1 MPNIYTVTQINR
13 YIKNMFTQ
21 DYVLQSVTIQGEIS
35 NCTYHSS
42 GHIYF
47 TLKDKGGTLSC
58 IMFAG
63 YRRELKITLREG
75 QQVTV
80 SGNIDV
86 FERDGRY
93 QLYAK
98 KIEAAGEGALFE
110 QFRKLKLKLQEKGLF
125 EAIYKQ
131 PIPRYIKRLGVV
143 TAPTGAAIRD
153 IINITRR
160 RNPFV
165 QIILYPALVQGEGA
179 PASIVQGIRALEQI
193 GVDVMIVGRGGGSL
207 EDLWGFNSEEVAQA
221 VFDCTVPIISAVGHE
236 TDTTIIDFVSDL
248 RAPTPSAAAEL
259 AVFDAAAFLRM
270 LEEQSLGLKRQM
282 DAKLRI
288 ERLKLE
294 QSRVKLKALSPMSRI
309 REKRFWCIS
318 NEEKLRKAMEAALRR
333 RKTELQIGIERLQG
347 LSPLE
352 KLRQGYSY
360 TTDDQ
365 GRNVRQV
372 SSVKP
377 GDIVTIHVIDGRIIG
392 RVQEIEAAGTDQ
404 DIDKEN

>member
-21 DYVLQSVTIQGEIS
+21 DYLLQSVSIQGEVS

-63 YRRELKITLREG
+63 CRKELKFTLKEG
-75 QQVTV
+75 QQVIV
-80 SGNIDV
+80 QGNVDV

-93 QLYAK
+93 QLYAR
-98 KIEAAGEGALFE
+98 KIDRSGEGVLFE
-110 QFRKLKLKLQEKGLF
+110 QFQRLKADLQERGLF

-131 PIPRYIKRLGVV
+131 PIPAYIGTLGVV

-165 QIILYPALVQGEGA
+165 QILLYPALVQGEGA
-179 PASIVQGIRALEQI
+179 VPSIVHGIQALEQAQ
-193 GVDVMIVGRGGGSL
+193 VDVMIVGRGGGSL
-207 EDLWGFNSEEVAQA
+207 EDLWAFNSEEVAQA
-221 VFDCTVPIISAVGHE
+221 VFDCRIPIISAVGHE

-259 AVFDAAAFLRM
+259 AVYDVFAFLRM
-270 LEEQSLGLKRQM
+270 LKEEEI
-282 DAKLRI
+282 KLRQGMAGRI
-288 ERLKLE
+288 QLERMHLE
-294 QSRVKLKALSPMSRI
+294 QKRLRLKALSPLTQI

-318 NEEKLRKAMEAALRR
+318 NEEKLKKSMENILRR
-333 RKTELQIGIERLQG
+333 KKMELEIWIERLQG

-360 TTDDQ
+360 TTKRDGVNIRD
-365 GRNVRQV
+365 VSQV
-372 SSVKP
+372 TV
-377 GDIVTIHVIDGRIIG
+377 GEDLMIHVTNGRIIG
-392 RVQEIEAAGTDQ
+392 KVEEIEAVKDVDG
-404 DIDKEN
+404 K